1 MSSFF
6 GIAAAMALTVVAG
19 VGLVVQQIL
28 NADLRV
34 SLGSAAWAGFISY
47 IGGTLCMIV
56 LILVMRDGVPSAAA
70 IARSNWF
77 SWVGGFFGA
86 VFIAMGI
93 FFIQRL
99 GAATFIA
106 LLIAGQM
113 LGSLLLDHYGALGL
127 PQHPADATRLIG
139 AALLVGGVILIRM

>member
-6 GIAAAMALTVVAG
+6 GLAVAMALTVASG

-34 SLGSAAWAGFISY
+34 SLGSAAWAGLVSY

-56 LILVMRDGVPSAAA
+56 FVLAMREGLPGAAA
-70 IARSNWF
+70 IERTHWF
-77 SWVGGFFGA
+77 SWTGGFFGA
-86 VFIAMGI
+86 AFIAVAI

-99 GAATFIA
+99 GAATFFA

-113 LGSLLLDHYGALGL
+113 LGSLALDHYGALGL
-127 PQHPADATRLIG
+127 PQHPADATRLLG
-139 AALLVGGVILIRM
+139 AALLVAGVFLIRA

>member
-1 MSSFF
+1 MSSFL
-6 GIAAAMALTVVAG
+6 GLAAAMALTVASG
-19 VGLVVQQIL
+19 IGLVVQQIL
-28 NADLRV
+28 NADLRA
-34 SLGSAAWAGFISY
+34 SLGSAAWAGLISY

-56 LILVMRDGVPSAAA
+56 FVLVMRDGIPTAAA
-70 IARSNWF
+70 IARTNWF
-77 SWVGGFFGA
+77 SWTGGLFGA
-86 VFIAMGI
+86 IFIAMGI

-127 PQHPADATRLIG
+127 PQHPIDLTRAAG
-139 AALLVGGVILIRM
+139 AVLLVAGVVLIRL